1 MNKLGDHPGVPMLFG
16 IAIDSVP
23 YRIIMQFHG
32 EKHGSVS
39 IASALHEKKISQLS
53 EWLGILKG
61 VAKALSHVHEVGFL
75 HNDLKCN
82 NVVLDRQQANKS
94 HYIPV
99 IIDFGKSVPISG
111 ARGPRIMSEEKQKQY
126 KTDYPHIAPEIV
138 EGRSGQS
145 FQSDIYSFGKMAEA
159 IFLKSN
165 LGQLPELLS
174 RALSPNPS
182 TRPTLLDLL
191 KF

>member
-82 NVVLDRQQANKS
+82 NVVLDRQQANKKPL
-94 HYIPV
+94 H
-99 IIDFGKSVPISG
+99 SG
-111 ARGPRIMSEEKQKQY
+111 
-126 KTDYPHIAPEIV
+126 HH
-138 EGRSGQS
+138 
-145 FQSDIYSFGKMAEA
+145 
-159 IFLKSN
+159 
-165 LGQLPELLS
+165 
-174 RALSPNPS
+174 
-182 TRPTLLDLL
+182 
-191 KF
+191 